1 MELSSPD
8 GACPGS
14 RAPGQG
20 QRWEGPEWDS
30 LFRLERGTHH
40 AS

>member
-30 LFRLERGTHH
+30 LTDGMCRH
-40 AS
+40 A